1 MLLFN
6 SSLGRVVFLKIWFA
20 CAHLKSS
27 GNTPERSDTFLPSQ
41 DLLRDDMIIFYHFS
55 SCGWFKRR
63 ELSIYLWRVNIYS
76 VWSMICESWMSEA
89 DFVFKIIRKRFIQ

>member
-1 MLLFN
+1 MKLWLEIGQLLFN

-27 GNTPERSDTFLPSQ
+27 GNKPERSDAFLPSQ

-63 ELSIYLWRVNIYS
+63 ELRILLV
-76 VWSMICESWMSEA
+76 VESQQLQCLEY
-89 DFVFKIIRKRFIQ
+89 DL